1 MTKTMDWPASV
12 PDRTKLVRYYIMEEG
27 WSYGQLAEAFG
38 VSRSAIAGVCYRAG
52 IRKLKAATK
61 KAVVGPGLPPQHLST
76 RLTAAPI
83 EEAPVDIMAKRARSA
98 QRPMQ
103 RGPIMGPPLKAV
115 PIEGGVWSPLPGI
128 DAIAFVDT
136 TASQCKWMVGH
147 HLCCG
152 AQATQNKPYCP
163 THCAIAYKDPPPPLM
178 KRRGNSQTS
187 TFKVRL

>member
-12 PDRTKLVRYYIMEEG
+12 PDRTKLDRYYIMEEG
-27 WSYGQLAEAFG
+27 WTYLQLAQAFG
-38 VSRSAIAGVCYRAG
+38 VSRSAIAGVCFRAD
-52 IRKLKAATK
+52 IRKLKPAAK
-61 KAVVGPGLPPQHLST
+61 AAVVTRPLPGDHLST
-76 RLTAAPI
+76 RLTA

-128 DAIAFVDT
+128 DAIAFADT

-152 AQATQNKPYCP
+152 AQVTRDKPYCP
-163 THCAIAYKDPPPPLM
+163 THCAVAYKDPPPPLM